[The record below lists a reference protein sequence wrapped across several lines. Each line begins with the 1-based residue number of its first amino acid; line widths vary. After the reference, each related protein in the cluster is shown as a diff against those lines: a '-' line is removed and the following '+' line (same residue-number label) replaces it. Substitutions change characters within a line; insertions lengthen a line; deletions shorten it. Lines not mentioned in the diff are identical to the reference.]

1 MRKAMAAAAV
11 GDDVYGED
19 PTVNR
24 LQAVCAERLGFAAAM
39 FVPSGTQSNLAAL
52 LTHCQRGDEYI
63 AGQDA
68 HTYRYEAGG
77 AAALGGIQPHP
88 LPFQAD
94 GALAL
99 ADIEAAVKPDDPHFA
114 KTRLV
119 CLENTQGGKPLAP
132 GYFAEARALADRHG
146 LRLHLDGARLFN
158 AAVALGVDADDIATH
173 CHSVSVCLS
182 KGLGAPVGSLLCG
195 DAAFIAAARRWRKM
209 LGGGMRQAGVV
220 AAAGLFALEN
230 NVARL
235 AADHERAATLATGL
249 RKLGLAATNHTN
261 MVFVS
266 GLDAKRMTK
275 HMARAGV
282 LVAGPRWVVHLD
294 VDDAG
299 IDRAVEAAKGLVEG
313 AG

>member
-1 MRKAMAAAAV
+1 MRKAMATAKV

-99 ADIEAAVKPDDPHFA
+99 ADIEAAIKPDDPHFA

-119 CLENTQGGKPLAP
+119 CLENTQGGKPLGP

-158 AAVALGVDADDIATH
+158 AAVALGVGAADIATH

-195 DAAFIAAARRWRKM
+195 DAAFVAAARRWRKM

-220 AAAGLFALEN
+220 AAAGLFALEH

-235 AADHERAATLATGL
+235 AADHERAAKLATGL

-266 GLDAKRMTK
+266 GLDAKRMTE
-275 HMARAGV
+275 HMVCAGV

-294 VDDAG
+294 VDDEG
-299 IDRAVEAAKGLVEG
+299 IDRAVEAAKGLAEG
-313 AG
+313 AR